1 MIYAYLFHV
10 LVIILLTVH
19 GIWMMLHVTVHD
31 KPSQHL
37 ILQNHAQNWRTK
49 RNDLTWLRTR
59 LSYEILCIGVS
70 EACDEAFL
78 G

>member
-37 ILQNHAQNWRTK
+37 ILQNHAQN
-49 RNDLTWLRTR
+49 
-59 LSYEILCIGVS
+59 
-70 EACDEAFL
+70 
-78 G
+78 

>member
-19 GIWMMLHVTVHD
+19 GIWMMLHVTVNN

-37 ILQNHAQNWRTK
+37 ILQNHAQN
-49 RNDLTWLRTR
+49 
-59 LSYEILCIGVS
+59 
-70 EACDEAFL
+70 
-78 G
+78 